1 MVVEPATDE
10 ALVSSNV
17 NGKKVEQK
25 LIPLHSTPERIP
37 DANESIDTDDEHTT
51 NCNVRTDIDASSDDF
66 TTRRSVRPLV
76 SPKVRNIL
84 QKQEY

>member
-37 DANESIDTDDEHTT
+37 DANESIDTDDEHTPKHPGRST
-51 NCNVRTDIDASSDDF
+51 QNLINID
-66 TTRRSVRPLV
+66 
-76 SPKVRNIL
+76 
-84 QKQEY
+84 KQYIVAEIAMI